1 MDFFDKDIYYQYI
14 YSMYWSV
21 TTMITIGYG
30 DVVPVTSTL
39 KIVAIIAILIAS
51 AVFGYVM
58 NRIGVIF

>member
-1 MDFFDKDIYYQYI
+1 MDFFDKDAYYQYI

>member
-1 MDFFDKDIYYQYI
+1 MDFFDKDTYYQYI